1 MFSNLNT
8 QPMATSHMLYAA
20 DATAHTA
27 AWQLGDS
34 SVTAS
39 QESST
44 STTSWQTDAHQLI
57 SSGSGTQTADS
68 ARTLAS
74 SAGAHQSSSQPRP
87 PEASSQ
93 QQSVSQ
99 PMSNASANAPSADSA
114 GTLASSVGVHQH
126 RSQPP
131 GPEASSEG
139 QTVSQPM
146 SKPAAANNAFRFAQL
161 DDAEAEYTAT
171 QPSACASSSETPK
184 WIVANRRMVQE
195 RRNSGDGEPEPGPLP
210 WMRIGQ
216 RGASNPLDVG
226 YYDLKTCQEVPL
238 EVTSTLDA
246 FHRDGTRPQPKLH
259 FKGQESW
266 CLIREVPDDH
276 DATSRVYL
284 GPLRKAHFPT
294 IKLQPNEKI
303 YRTLSGTYYCEHY
316 EEHGCGCLIAVSFS
330 TKTCSHSVR
339 AGGTFKRCTYETIFT
354 HSCPAYL
361 RTQRTITNA
370 VNGTELTLVTQVPI
384 QVEEL
389 LKVLASA
396 KVDMYTAYQSLRENN
411 FTMER
416 AAFYRWYEAQLARNA
431 RGSGSVAQRL
441 ASKQLRA
448 QGVGTTFIIKPFDGN
463 RPGVA
468 SVYVQTKEMQKH
480 IDNAAVVSID
490 GSRVKHGR
498 GVLLATAKCAFDK
511 LQIVALAVISGGE
524 TGASMRALYEELG
537 LKGKQQVRD
546 DGTCYDRRWLQIM
559 VDDNVYW
566 VLCPWHK
573 KMEIPPTIV
582 SWVNGEP
589 TLQDAV
595 WLLMLKRFPEG
606 DDDPSVEYMVDL
618 AFRNLRAYYKTE
630 AATKQIDSV
639 ELAKERYL
647 VTYRDRYMDDVI
659 ASSVPP
665 DTALSLACASSEPG
679 GGSKCRVRVQMSESS
694 NASFKHASNA
704 APLSTTDDD
713 DGLLEELERLE
724 NTVVR
729 RTTEAKLEL
738 SKALKAGQST
748 SANYRA
754 ELEAAITRVHGYGK
768 QMLGT
773 YSIEEPRQPAGRDGA
788 THITVRHT
796 TTRRRTIL
804 VKFDIGSTEFHSPA
818 ELGLATTDGCS
829 VGSRVR
835 ICASRRV
842 RPFGRVPMP
851 NALGGARNPR
861 QRRRPQAFRRRTRR
875 DPPLRLP
882 LRG

>member
-1 MFSNLNT
+1 
-8 QPMATSHMLYAA
+8 
-20 DATAHTA
+20 
-27 AWQLGDS
+27 
-34 SVTAS
+34 
-39 QESST
+39 
-44 STTSWQTDAHQLI
+44 
-57 SSGSGTQTADS
+57 
-68 ARTLAS
+68 
-74 SAGAHQSSSQPRP
+74 
-87 PEASSQ
+87 
-93 QQSVSQ
+93 
-99 PMSNASANAPSADSA
+99 
-114 GTLASSVGVHQH
+114 
-126 RSQPP
+126 
-131 GPEASSEG
+131 
-139 QTVSQPM
+139 
-146 SKPAAANNAFRFAQL
+146 
-161 DDAEAEYTAT
+161 
-171 QPSACASSSETPK
+171 
-184 WIVANRRMVQE
+184 
-195 RRNSGDGEPEPGPLP
+195 
-210 WMRIGQ
+210 
-216 RGASNPLDVG
+216 
-226 YYDLKTCQEVPL
+226 
-238 EVTSTLDA
+238 
-246 FHRDGTRPQPKLH
+246 
-259 FKGQESW
+259 
-266 CLIREVPDDH
+266 
-276 DATSRVYL
+276 VYL
-284 GPLRKAHFPT
+284 EPLRKAQLLT
-294 IKLQPNEKI
+294 ITLQPNEKI

-316 EEHGCGCLIAVSFS
+316 EKHGCGCLIAVSFS

-339 AGGTFKRCTYETIFT
+339 AGGSFKRCTYETIFT
-354 HSCPAYL
+354 HSCPDHF

-370 VNGTELTLVTQVPI
+370 IDGTELTLATSVPI
-384 QVEEL
+384 QVDEVL
-389 LKVLASA
+389 RVLASA
-396 KVDMYTAYQSLRENN
+396 KVDKYTAYQSLAENS

-416 AAFYRWYEAQLARNA
+416 AAFYQWYEAQLARNA
-431 RGSGSVAQRL
+431 RGSGSVAERL

-468 SVYVQTKEMQKH
+468 SVYVQTKEMQGH
-480 IDNAAVVSID
+480 IANAAVLSID

-498 GVLLATAKCAFDK
+498 GVLLATAKCAFGN
-511 LQIVALAVISGGE
+511 LQIVALAVIFGGE
-524 TGASMRALYEELG
+524 TGASMRALYQELG
-537 LKGKQQVRD
+537 LRGKQQVRD
-546 DGTCYDRRWLQIM
+546 DGTCYDRLWLQLM
-559 VDDNVYW
+559 VADNVYW

-582 SWVNGEP
+582 SCVNGEP
-589 TLQDAV
+589 TLRDAV

-618 AFRNLRAYYKTE
+618 AFQNLRVYYTTD

-639 ELAKERYL
+639 EVARERYL
-647 VTYRDRYMDDVI
+647 VTYRSDRYMDDVI

-704 APLSTTDDD
+704 APLSTTDDEG
-713 DGLLEELERLE
+713 GLLQELERLE

-729 RTTEAKLEL
+729 RTTEAKLDL
-738 SKALKAGQST
+738 SKALRAGQST

-754 ELEAAITRVHGYGK
+754 ELEAAITRVHGYGN
-768 QMLGT
+768 QMRGT
-773 YSIEEPRQPAGRDGA
+773 YSIEEPRQPAGHDGA